1 MINSLF
7 SSARERRLWTALLI
21 VLAAI
26 YATLAHAPAI
36 AAMLR
41 ERNSLT
47 VTIFLVSLWSLV
59 VIAIFFIRGRPGRAE
74 IAVGIGILIVY
85 LMAWLRIGIATPEE
99 RTHLFEY
106 SLVAALVHEALLERR
121 ANGRRVP
128 APALLALIISVLLG
142 WLDEGIQS
150 LLPNRVYDN
159 IDVLFNALAATM
171 IIGSRWL
178 LSFVGRIVRARRGK
192 S

>member
-1 MINSLF
+1 MMSFF
-7 SSARERRLWTALLI
+7 SSNRERRLWTALVI

-41 ERNSLT
+41 ERNELT
-47 VTIFLVSLWSLV
+47 STMFVGSLV
-59 VIAIFFIRGRPGRAE
+59 ALVLIAVLFIRSRPGRAE
-74 IAVGIGILIVY
+74 IAVGLGILIVY
-85 LMAWLRIGIATPEE
+85 LTAWIRIGVATPEE

-121 ANGRRVP
+121 ENGRHVPVP
-128 APALLALIISVLLG
+128 AILALIISILLG

-150 LLPNRVYDN
+150 LLPNRVYD
-159 IDVLFNALAATM
+159 IMDVLFNALAATM
-171 IIGSRWL
+171 IIGARWIL
-178 LSFVGRIVRARRGK
+178 AFVRRRVQARRGAA
-192 S
+192 